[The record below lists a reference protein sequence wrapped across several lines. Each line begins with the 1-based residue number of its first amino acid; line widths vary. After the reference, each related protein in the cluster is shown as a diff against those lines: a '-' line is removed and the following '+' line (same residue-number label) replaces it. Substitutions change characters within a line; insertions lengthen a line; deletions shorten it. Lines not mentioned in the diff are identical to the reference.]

1 MCLVRGIDEN
11 EKRVDIETLRISF
24 VLEVEFEMKTFR
36 INFKPTSIDLSTLMI
51 NSYSGII
58 QGNLIKIKSEVAL
71 IIKSLINDNLICLF
85 EKGLNLSQFFKLVEE
100 IKKSNKGL
108 FIKGEMA

>member
-1 MCLVRGIDEN
+1 M
-11 EKRVDIETLRISF
+11 
-24 VLEVEFEMKTFR
+24 
-36 INFKPTSIDLSTLMI
+36 
-51 NSYSGII
+51 
-58 QGNLIKIKSEVAL
+58 
-71 IIKSLINDNLICLF
+71 IIKSLKIYSFGCLTNKEFKF